1 VLVGAT
7 LAVGPRVPSASH
19 GTVVVLREALGSLLE
34 VVVEVEGDGL
44 LHAHER
50 AAGVGQSGESPH
62 RCRWT

>member
-1 VLVGAT
+1 
-7 LAVGPRVPSASH
+7 VPSASH